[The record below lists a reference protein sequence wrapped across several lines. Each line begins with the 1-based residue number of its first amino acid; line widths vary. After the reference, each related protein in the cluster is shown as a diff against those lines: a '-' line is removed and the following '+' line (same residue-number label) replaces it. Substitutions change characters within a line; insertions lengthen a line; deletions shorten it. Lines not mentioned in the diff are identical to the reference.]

1 MSLYLAGYYP
11 RNGMSE
17 EAQRLVQ
24 ASRKRKCAGCGR
36 RIVKG
41 EYILVRGRKAYC
53 LRCASSIVS
62 DPALSERIK
71 LLLREKIDAYLS

>member
-1 MSLYLAGYYP
+1 
-11 RNGMSE
+11 MSE
-17 EAQRLVQ
+17 EAQKLVQ
-24 ASRKRKCAGCGR
+24 AARKRKCAGCGR

-41 EYILVRGRKAYC
+41 EYALVRGRKAYC
-53 LRCASSIVS
+53 LKCASSIVS

>member
-1 MSLYLAGYYP
+1 MP

-17 EAQRLVQ
+17 EARKLVQ
-24 ASRKRKCAGCGR
+24 ASRQ
-36 RIVKG
+36 IVKG
-41 EYILVRGRKAYC
+41 EYILVEGRKPYC
-53 LRCASSIVS
+53 LKCASSIAS